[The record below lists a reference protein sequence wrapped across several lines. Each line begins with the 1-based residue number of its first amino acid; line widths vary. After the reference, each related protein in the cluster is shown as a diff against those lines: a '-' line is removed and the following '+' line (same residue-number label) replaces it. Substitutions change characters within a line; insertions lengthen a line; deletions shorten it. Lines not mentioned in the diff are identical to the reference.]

1 MQKNSF
7 IINKI
12 AFLNQFKNQKKAHY
26 LVITYKILLWGAVGV
41 ITILGIV
48 VGLSVSKGV
57 ISFEEYEIF
66 VDPFKD
72 KQDLFVMARVTIQN
86 VGNQPL
92 TNVRANFGGGDIQEL
107 GTLTPGQKIIISPPP
122 DNALEFVMVT
132 ADEGIFVSKT
142 YRTPTK
148 MPGMMGS

>member
-1 MQKNSF
+1 M
-7 IINKI
+7 
-12 AFLNQFKNQKKAHY
+12 A
-26 LVITYKILLWGAVGV
+26 TYQILLLGGV
-41 ITILGIV
+41 AIIVILGIV

-72 KQDLFVMARVTIQN
+72 EQDLFVMARVIIQN

-122 DNALEFVMVT
+122 DNAMEFVMVT
-132 ADEGIFVSKT
+132 ADKGIFVSKA
-142 YRTPTK
+142 YRIPIK

>member
-1 MQKNSF
+1 
-7 IINKI
+7 
-12 AFLNQFKNQKKAHY
+12 L
-26 LVITYKILLWGAVGV
+26 GGVGV
-41 ITILGIV
+41 IVILGIV

-57 ISFEEYEIF
+57 ISFEEYELF

-72 KQDLFVMARVTIQN
+72 EQDLFVMARVIIQN

-122 DNALEFVMVT
+122 DNAMEFVMVT
-132 ADEGIFVSKT
+132 AEEGILVNKA
-142 YRTPTK
+142 YRTPIK
-148 MPGMMGS
+148 LPGMMGS

>member
-1 MQKNSF
+1 MT
-7 IINKI
+7 
-12 AFLNQFKNQKKAHY
+12 
-26 LVITYKILLWGAVGV
+26 TYQILLMGGVGV
-41 ITILGIV
+41 IVILSII
-48 VGLSVSKGV
+48 VGLSVSKGL
-57 ISFEEYEIF
+57 ISSEDYAIF

-86 VGNQPL
+86 IGNQPL
-92 TNVRANFGGGDIQEL
+92 TNVRVNFGGGDIQEL

-132 ADEGIFVSKT
+132 AEEVTLVSKA
-142 YRTPTK
+142 YRTPIK

>member
-1 MQKNSF
+1 M
-7 IINKI
+7 
-12 AFLNQFKNQKKAHY
+12 AHQI
-26 LVITYKILLWGAVGV
+26 VITYKILLWGGVGV
-41 ITILGIV
+41 IAILGIV

-132 ADEGIFVSKT
+132 ADEGIFVSKA

>member
-1 MQKNSF
+1 M
-7 IINKI
+7 
-12 AFLNQFKNQKKAHY
+12 
-26 LVITYKILLWGAVGV
+26 ITYKILLLGGVGV
-41 ITILGIV
+41 IVILGIV

-57 ISFEEYEIF
+57 ISSEEYAIF

-107 GTLTPGQKIIISPPP
+107 GTLIPGQKIIISPPP

-132 ADEGIFVSKT
+132 TEEGIFVSKA
-142 YRTPTK
+142 YRTPIK

>member
-1 MQKNSF
+1 M
-7 IINKI
+7 
-12 AFLNQFKNQKKAHY
+12 
-26 LVITYKILLWGAVGV
+26 ITYQILLLGGVGIIV
-41 ITILGIV
+41 ILGIV
-48 VGLSVSKGV
+48 AGLSVSKGV

-72 KQDLFVMARVTIQN
+72 EQDLFVMARVIIQN

-107 GTLTPGQKIIISPPP
+107 GTLIPGQKIIISPPP

-132 ADEGIFVSKT
+132 TEEGIFVSKA
-142 YRTPTK
+142 YRTPIK

>member
-1 MQKNSF
+1 M
-7 IINKI
+7 
-12 AFLNQFKNQKKAHY
+12 AHQ
-26 LVITYKILLWGAVGV
+26 LVITYKILLWGGVGV
-41 ITILGIV
+41 IAILGIV
-48 VGLSVSKGV
+48 IGLFVLKG
-57 ISFEEYEIF
+57 IILSEEYEIF

-72 KQDLFVMARVTIQN
+72 EQDLFVMARVTIQN

-122 DNALEFVMVT
+122 DNAMEFVMVT
-132 ADEGIFVSKT
+132 ADEGIFVSKA
-142 YRTPTK
+142 YRIPTK

>member
-1 MQKNSF
+1 MANP
-7 IINKI
+7 
-12 AFLNQFKNQKKAHY
+12 
-26 LVITYKILLWGAVGV
+26 LVITYKILLLGGVGLIV
-41 ITILGIV
+41 ILGIV
-48 VGLSVSKGV
+48 VGLFVSKGV
-57 ISFEEYEIF
+57 ISSEEYAIF

-72 KQDLFVMARVTIQN
+72 EQDLFVMARVTIQN
-86 VGNQPL
+86 VGNEPL

-132 ADEGIFVSKT
+132 ADEGIFVSKA
-142 YRTPTK
+142 YRTPIK

>member
-1 MQKNSF
+1 M
-7 IINKI
+7 
-12 AFLNQFKNQKKAHY
+12 
-26 LVITYKILLWGAVGV
+26 ITYKILLWGGVGV
-41 ITILGIV
+41 IVILGIV

-57 ISFEEYEIF
+57 ISSEEYEIF

-86 VGNQPL
+86 VGTQPL

-122 DNALEFVMVT
+122 DNVLEFVMVT
-132 ADEGIFVSKT
+132 ADEGIFVSKA
-142 YRTPTK
+142 YRTPIK

>member
-1 MQKNSF
+1 M
-7 IINKI
+7 
-12 AFLNQFKNQKKAHY
+12 AHQI
-26 LVITYKILLWGAVGV
+26 VITYKILLWGGIGV
-41 ITILGIV
+41 IAILGIV

-57 ISFEEYEIF
+57 ISYEEYEIF

-72 KQDLFVMARVTIQN
+72 EQDLFVMARVTIQN

-122 DNALEFVMVT
+122 DNAMEFVMVT
-132 ADEGIFVSKT
+132 ADEGIFVNKA
-142 YRTPTK
+142 YRLPIK

>member
-1 MQKNSF
+1 MTTYQK
-7 IINKI
+7 
-12 AFLNQFKNQKKAHY
+12 
-26 LVITYKILLWGAVGV
+26 LVLGGVGV
-41 ITILGIV
+41 IVILGIV
-48 VGLSVSKGV
+48 IGLFVTKGV
-57 ISFEEYEIF
+57 ITSEEYEIF

-72 KQDLFVMARVTIQN
+72 EQDLFVMARVIIQN

-132 ADEGIFVSKT
+132 AEEGILVSKA
-142 YRTPTK
+142 YRIPIK
-148 MPGMMGS
+148 LPGMMGS

>member
-1 MQKNSF
+1 M
-7 IINKI
+7 
-12 AFLNQFKNQKKAHY
+12 
-26 LVITYKILLWGAVGV
+26 ITYQILLLGGVGIIV
-41 ITILGIV
+41 ILGIV

-72 KQDLFVMARVTIQN
+72 EQDLFVMARVTIQN

-107 GTLTPGQKIIISPPP
+107 GTLIPGQKIIISPPP
-122 DNALEFVMVT
+122 DNAMEFVMVT
-132 ADEGIFVSKT
+132 AEEGIFVNKA
-142 YRTPTK
+142 YRTPIK

>member
-1 MQKNSF
+1 VTTYQ
-7 IINKI
+7 I
-12 AFLNQFKNQKKAHY
+12 FL
-26 LVITYKILLWGAVGV
+26 LGGVGV
-41 ITILGIV
+41 IVILGIV

-57 ISFEEYEIF
+57 ISFEEYELF

-72 KQDLFVMARVTIQN
+72 EQDLFVMARVIIQN

-122 DNALEFVMVT
+122 DNAMEFVMVT
-132 ADEGIFVSKT
+132 AEEGILVNKA
-142 YRTPTK
+142 YRTPIK
-148 MPGMMGS
+148 LPGMMGS

>member
-1 MQKNSF
+1 M
-7 IINKI
+7 
-12 AFLNQFKNQKKAHY
+12 
-26 LVITYKILLWGAVGV
+26 ITYQILLLGGVGIIV
-41 ITILGIV
+41 ILGIV
-48 VGLSVSKGV
+48 AGLSVSKGV

-72 KQDLFVMARVTIQN
+72 EQDLFVMARVIIQN

-107 GTLTPGQKIIISPPP
+107 GTLIPGQKIIISPPP

-132 ADEGIFVSKT
+132 TEEGIFVSKV
-142 YRTPTK
+142 YRTPIK

>member
-1 MQKNSF
+1 M
-7 IINKI
+7 
-12 AFLNQFKNQKKAHY
+12 AHQI
-26 LVITYKILLWGAVGV
+26 VITYKILLWGGVGV
-41 ITILGIV
+41 IAILGIV

-57 ISFEEYEIF
+57 ISYEEYEIF

-72 KQDLFVMARVTIQN
+72 EQDLFVMARVTIQN

-122 DNALEFVMVT
+122 DNAMEFVMVT
-132 ADEGIFVSKT
+132 ADEGIFVNKA
-142 YRTPTK
+142 YRIPIK

>member
-1 MQKNSF
+1 M
-7 IINKI
+7 
-12 AFLNQFKNQKKAHY
+12 
-26 LVITYKILLWGAVGV
+26 ITYKILLWGGVGV
-41 ITILGIV
+41 IAILGIV
-48 VGLSVSKGV
+48 VGLFVSKGV
-57 ISFEEYEIF
+57 ISSEQYEIF

-107 GTLTPGQKIIISPPP
+107 GTLTPGQKIIVSPPP

-132 ADEGIFVSKT
+132 ADEGIFVSKA